1 MEVTNLFCDECGR
14 SKKETNHWHK
24 VVVWKDR
31 TDGFVALVTGPLVS
45 GLEAPGL
52 KAEAHDVCGQ
62 ECFHK
67 HIAKLMGFTEERQA
81 QNVY

>member
-14 SKKETNHWHK
+14 SKKETNHWYK
-24 VVVWKDR
+24 LIVWKEQS
-31 TDGFVALVTGPLVS
+31 GEVVAVVGGLLVS
-45 GLEAPGL
+45 KLEAPRL
-52 KAEAHDVCGQ
+52 IAESHDVCGQ

-81 QNVY
+81 QNVS